1 MGTNEMTNEGVRVGE
16 LLLGAINDN
25 SPVMLWTV
33 TRVIGKSK
41 VEAVAATRE
50 FELKITVSTRQ
61 INDPSYDHQM
71 LRVRYVPS
79 EESIAGLKRLGS
91 LVKR

>member
-50 FELKITVSTRQ
+50 FEL
-61 INDPSYDHQM
+61 SYDHQM